1 MLTTSCNSRQ
11 DRMEADE
18 SAATVASE
26 TGTDAALPADVI
38 YTTRPLI
45 SGEVYK
51 TASFQGHSLI
61 HFDTTQII
69 QVLDTADAVF
79 VRARVQ
85 KDTAAYI
92 GFVSKAILPE

>member
-1 MLTTSCNSRQ
+1 
-11 DRMEADE
+11 
-18 SAATVASE
+18 E
-26 TGTDAALPADVI
+26 TGLPAALPADVI
-38 YTTRPLI
+38 YATKPLI

-51 TASFQGHSLI
+51 TASFQGSSLTY
-61 HFDTTQII
+61 FDTTQII

-85 KDTAAYI
+85 KDTAAYT